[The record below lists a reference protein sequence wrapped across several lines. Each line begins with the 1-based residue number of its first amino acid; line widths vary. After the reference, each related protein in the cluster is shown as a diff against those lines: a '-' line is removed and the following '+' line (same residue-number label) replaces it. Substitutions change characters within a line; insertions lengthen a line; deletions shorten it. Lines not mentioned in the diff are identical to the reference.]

1 MCIRDREYTIG
12 VLVQS
17 NFGKTQD
24 LTVAGVPVGRQ
35 ICTKIQNSA
44 KEDKGSI
51 MAVSYTHL
59 LPDGGNYIGIEC
71 ENFTGNMELNIE

>member
-1 MCIRDREYTIG
+1 M
-12 VLVQS
+12 QS

-51 MAVSYTHL
+51 MVIVGTD
-59 LPDGGNYIGIEC
+59 LPLGERQLKRVLKEQQLG
-71 ENFTGNMELNIE
+71 